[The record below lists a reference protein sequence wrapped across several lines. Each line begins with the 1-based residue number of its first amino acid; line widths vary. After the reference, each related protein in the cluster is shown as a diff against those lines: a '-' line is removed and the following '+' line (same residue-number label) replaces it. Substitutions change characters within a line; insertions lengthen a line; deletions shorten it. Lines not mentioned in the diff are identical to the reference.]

1 MGYRTDYYLEASP
14 ITEAEFARIDAALLT
29 RNRYFSKDDC
39 SFDSG
44 TAAWRDD
51 DDTWHQ
57 YEEDMLACPESFR
70 R

>member
-29 RNRYFSKDDC
+29 RNRCFSKDDC

-44 TAAWRDD
+44 TAACRDD
-51 DDTWHQ
+51 DDTWRQ
-57 YEEDMLACPESFR
+57 Y
-70 R
+70 